1 VEKTRKSIIRGFLA
15 AGLPTFAPFDFER
28 YAKLPDGTQVTIAAP
43 PSSVMNSRRLMS
55 DMGLL
60 PKPVIVN
67 FDRAD
72 LKGVTSEKDDLFYIP
87 QFEGIREGYVGGYH
101 QGAMGLR
108 AGSSGAYCLE
118 RCSGRQH

>member
-1 VEKTRKSIIRGFLA
+1 
-15 AGLPTFAPFDFER
+15 
-28 YAKLPDGTQVTIAAP
+28 
-43 PSSVMNSRRLMS
+43 MS